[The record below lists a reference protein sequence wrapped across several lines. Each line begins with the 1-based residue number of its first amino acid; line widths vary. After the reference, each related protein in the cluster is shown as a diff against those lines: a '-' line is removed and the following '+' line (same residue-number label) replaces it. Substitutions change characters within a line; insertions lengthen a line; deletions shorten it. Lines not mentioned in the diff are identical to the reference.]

1 MCQFSTWW
9 SLSLVPFRYRGMR
22 FLCVT
27 KLTFSTSVL
36 TCNTCCH
43 CFSQFSVSRV
53 CIFDAVH
60 SSWHL
65 PVEPGWGRLLECS
78 GVSYWHFWKVTKC
91 ALALWSWLH
100 INIFSYCAKNHIC
113 LLNILQLQK
122 ASPPDLSWAWPQ
134 TPIVYLQSCICCIIS
149 STSTLYPLGWVLEHQ
164 TIWEI
169 AVVELPTS
177 LVYMLKVGGPA
188 AMGNGAIQHLSLGH
202 ISLPISDL

>member
-78 GVSYWHFWKVTKC
+78 GVAYWHFWKVTKC

-100 INIFSYCAKNHIC
+100 INIFSNCAKNHIC

-149 STSTLYPLGWVLEHQ
+149 STSTL
-164 TIWEI
+164 
-169 AVVELPTS
+169 
-177 LVYMLKVGGPA
+177 
-188 AMGNGAIQHLSLGH
+188 
-202 ISLPISDL
+202 